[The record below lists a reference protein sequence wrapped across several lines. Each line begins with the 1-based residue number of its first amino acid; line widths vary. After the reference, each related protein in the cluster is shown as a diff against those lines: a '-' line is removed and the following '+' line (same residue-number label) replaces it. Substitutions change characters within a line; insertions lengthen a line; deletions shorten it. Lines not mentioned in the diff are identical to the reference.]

1 MDELFG
7 EPVKKEGKQQN
18 PSLAKTEKSRL
29 SEPISV
35 RPDKTAEGTSKLEER
50 GGREGAGS
58 NFKRET
64 RQDETDAAY
73 AAAEPEKTQKI
84 EREVESMEN
93 NFDSMLNVS
102 AVPQDDK
109 KAAFIAESKNNRSR
123 CYELSEQITN
133 EVAADSGK
141 FQQYLDVQARFDRYT
156 ANNALLILAQ
166 RPDAERLGDYGY
178 WREQGVFVKRAER
191 QNPVLIMEPGKEYER
206 EDGSIGT
213 YYNAKK
219 LYDISQTT
227 MSERPQPQTA
237 MDERLLI
244 RALINNP
251 PASIVTAEPD
261 QMPEDKGAI
270 FEPEENCI
278 YVRKGMNAQEIFQC
292 LTPELALAGFADGD
306 PEYDRNEDAFHA
318 YCASY
323 MLCKKY
329 GIDTQAYD
337 FSYAPAFLEGMEPQ
351 EVRAEL
357 SKAREA
363 ANTISSRMAKV
374 FEQNRMNQR
383 QQEQTGQNRE
393 EGRNRENGPER
404 EIGQNQTHMQGREPG
419 QPRGNWQR
427 REAAQER

>member
-1 MDELFG
+1 
-7 EPVKKEGKQQN
+7 
-18 PSLAKTEKSRL
+18 
-29 SEPISV
+29 
-35 RPDKTAEGTSKLEER
+35 
-50 GGREGAGS
+50 
-58 NFKRET
+58 
-64 RQDETDAAY
+64 
-73 AAAEPEKTQKI
+73 
-84 EREVESMEN
+84 MEN

-109 KAAFIAESKNNRSR
+109 KAAFIAKSKNNRNR

-213 YYNAKK
+213 YYNARE

-227 MSERPQPQTA
+227 MKERPQPQTEL
-237 MDERLLI
+237 DERLLI

-261 QMPEDKGAI
+261 QMPEDKGAV

-306 PEYDRNEDAFHA
+306 PEYDRDEDAFHA

-323 MLCKKY
+323 LLCKKY

-337 FSYAPAFLEGMEPQ
+337 FRYAPDFFEGMEPQ

-357 SKAREA
+357 SKARDA
-363 ANTISSRMAKV
+363 ANQISSRMAKV
-374 FEQNRMNQR
+374 FEQNRMSQR
-383 QQEQTGQNRE
+383 RQEQTGQDRE
-393 EGRNRENGPER
+393 TGQEQES
-404 EIGQNQTHMQGREPG
+404 GQNRTHTQGRESG

>member
-1 MDELFG
+1 
-7 EPVKKEGKQQN
+7 
-18 PSLAKTEKSRL
+18 
-29 SEPISV
+29 
-35 RPDKTAEGTSKLEER
+35 
-50 GGREGAGS
+50 
-58 NFKRET
+58 
-64 RQDETDAAY
+64 
-73 AAAEPEKTQKI
+73 
-84 EREVESMEN
+84 
-93 NFDSMLNVS
+93 
-102 AVPQDDK
+102 
-109 KAAFIAESKNNRSR
+109 
-123 CYELSEQITN
+123 
-133 EVAADSGK
+133 
-141 FQQYLDVQARFDRYT
+141 
-156 ANNALLILAQ
+156 
-166 RPDAERLGDYGY
+166 
-178 WREQGVFVKRAER
+178 
-191 QNPVLIMEPGKEYER
+191 MEPGKEYER

-219 LYDISQTT
+219 LYDISLTT

-337 FSYAPAFLEGMEPQ
+337 FRYAPAFLEGMEPQ

-404 EIGQNQTHMQGREPG
+404 EIGQNQTHMQVREPG

>member
-1 MDELFG
+1 
-7 EPVKKEGKQQN
+7 
-18 PSLAKTEKSRL
+18 
-29 SEPISV
+29 
-35 RPDKTAEGTSKLEER
+35 
-50 GGREGAGS
+50 
-58 NFKRET
+58 
-64 RQDETDAAY
+64 
-73 AAAEPEKTQKI
+73 
-84 EREVESMEN
+84 MEN

-109 KAAFIAESKNNRSR
+109 KAAFIAKSKNNRNR

-213 YYNAKK
+213 YYNARE

-227 MSERPQPQTA
+227 MKERPQPQTE

-306 PEYDRNEDAFHA
+306 PEYDRDEDAFHA

-323 MLCKKY
+323 LLCKKY

-337 FSYAPAFLEGMEPQ
+337 FRYAPDFFEGMEPQ

-357 SKAREA
+357 SKARGA
-363 ANTISSRMAKV
+363 ANQISSRMAKV
-374 FEQNRMNQR
+374 FEQNRMSQR
-383 QQEQTGQNRE
+383 QQEQAGQRQERE
-393 EGRNRENGPER
+393 QNRENGPEK
-404 EIGQNQTHMQGREPG
+404 ESGQNRAHMQGRESG